1 MVSMQKCTAIKRNGT
16 SSISITRA
24 NPVDPPP
31 RVSMKRYTFHGL
43 QIINSQYIEKIE
55 PWFQGSLK
63 VLLKGG
69 YEIEISRRQAQKFRE
84 RLSL

>member
-1 MVSMQKCTAIKRNGT
+1 MSEIKNHNKAYWTCQILGWG
-16 SSISITRA
+16 I
-24 NPVDPPP
+24 
-31 RVSMKRYTFHGL
+31 YGL
-43 QIINSQYIEKIE
+43 LNTVFLLQYIEKIE
-55 PWFQGSLK
+55 PYFQGSLK

>member
-1 MVSMQKCTAIKRNGT
+1 MNHFIPRTLNHLEERLDKR
-16 SSISITRA
+16 IFF
-24 NPVDPPP
+24 
-31 RVSMKRYTFHGL
+31 RVNRQ
-43 QIINSQYIEKIE
+43 QIVNLQYIEKIE